1 MCRSKQPSI
10 TTPPGRQLSQQTEY
24 IEGTP
29 NNNSNDSIFQIHSKS
44 SRPFTVDR
52 CIQGTALTFEVDT
65 GAAVTVISEE
75 TYWKHFLTSVQL
87 KTYTDD
93 QEHVLGQITVNVSYG
108 TQKGMCA
115 LYCCL

>member
-1 MCRSKQPSI
+1 MCKSKQPSL
-10 TTPPGRQLSQQTEY
+10 TTPPDRQLSQQTKC

-29 NNNSNDSIFQIHSKS
+29 NNNSDDSIFQIHSKP

-65 GAAVTVISEE
+65 GAAVTLISEE
-75 TYWKHFLTSVQL
+75 TYWKHFLSKSLQKTSVQL

-93 QEHVLGQITVNVSYG
+93 QVYVLG
-108 TQKGMCA
+108 
-115 LYCCL
+115 